1 VKVKQTFGVITRNEE
16 IVPGIFQMWL
26 KAPELADGARPGQF
40 LMIRCGEDTVLRR
53 PLSVHR
59 IEDNRLA
66 LLYQVKGKGTEWLSH
81 CKKGSKID
89 VFGLMG
95 NGFNILSSKKNILL
109 VAGGIGIAPLYY
121 LAESVSKMRKNV
133 TLLLGAANA
142 KQLYPPELL
151 TAGIKCASATEDGSI
166 GHKGMVTDLI
176 PDYANW
182 ADQIF
187 ACGPLPMLRYMAK
200 EKDKLGIGN
209 KPVQIS
215 LEMRMGC
222 GVGVCYGCTIHT
234 KNGLKQVCKDG
245 PVFSLDEI
253 IWDDFVRI

>member
-1 VKVKQTFGVITRNEE
+1 MKQSFAVINHNEE

-26 KAPELADGARPGQF
+26 KLSELAGEAHPGQF
-40 LMIRCGEDTVLRR
+40 LMVHCGDDTVLRR

-59 IEDNRLA
+59 TEDDRLA

-81 CKKGSKID
+81 CKKGGKIN

-95 NGFNILSSKKNILL
+95 NGFNILSSTKNVLL

-121 LAESVSKMRKNV
+121 LAESVLKMGKNV

-142 KQLYPPELL
+142 KQLYPHELL
-151 TAGIKCASATEDGSI
+151 PVGTKCVLATEDGSI

-176 PDYANW
+176 LDYADW

-187 ACGPLPMLRYMAK
+187 ACGPLPMLRNMAK
-200 EKDKLGIGN
+200 AKNKLGIGN

-245 PVFSLDEI
+245 PVFSLDDV
-253 IWDDFVRI
+253 IWDNFVRV